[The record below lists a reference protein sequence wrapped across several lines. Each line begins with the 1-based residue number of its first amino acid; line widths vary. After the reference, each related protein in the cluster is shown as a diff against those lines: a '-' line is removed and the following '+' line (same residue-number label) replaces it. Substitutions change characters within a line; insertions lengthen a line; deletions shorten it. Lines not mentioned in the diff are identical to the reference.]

1 ILLKDKLLGIMG
13 EKQISERDK
22 ELPTNFMRDKPS
34 AEAGLDPTFAKEYL
48 NKTTHIEYYKKI
60 NMGTPESFI
69 ATKAKLEKIKPFLK
83 RQLKEVVSIG
93 VGAGEELQAAAS
105 VFNRATISGIDL
117 VDGALRLTKE
127 NMDKYGLKAELIRAS
142 GTQLPFAKES
152 VDVVVESA
160 TLHEI
165 YSYMPNGKLA
175 WKRAIQE
182 VANCLAE
189 DGVFLLRDFSAPS
202 SEIIVTLTIKPDS
215 QMAEFETKFYDYF
228 RQYYRVFESW
238 TENGANKIEDRRA
251 PSDPDYPEIDSKT
264 RKIKLTF
271 DRAAEFLLHYR
282 NFYEDHR
289 NELVEFRDP
298 KWKEI
303 NETYLPPNPDKKGFM
318 SMPKEEYIGMIL
330 EVANLSLAASPYK
343 IVCVKDEASS
353 REETTKF
360 LMDGF
365 SLTVTDDD
373 TKTETELFNQI
384 TEKMELIFKKVR
396 R

>member
-1 ILLKDKLLGIMG
+1 MG
-13 EKQISERDK
+13 EKQISEKDK
-22 ELPTNFMRDKPS
+22 ANPTTFMRDKPS

-69 ATKAKLEKIKPFLK
+69 TTKTKLEKIKPFFK
-83 RQLKEVVSIG
+83 NPPKKVVSIG

-105 VFNRATISGIDL
+105 VFNRASISGIDL
-117 VDGALRLTKE
+117 VDGALKLARE
-127 NMDKYGLKAELIRAS
+127 NLDKYGLKAALIQAS
-142 GTQLPFAKES
+142 GTKLPFAKES
-152 VDVVVESA
+152 VDVVIESA

-165 YSYMPNGKLA
+165 YSYMPNGKFA

-202 SEIIVTLTIKPDS
+202 SEIIVTLSIRQDS
-215 QMAEFETKFYDYF
+215 QMAEFETKFYNYF

-238 TENGANKIEDRRA
+238 NEDGANKIEEKRT
-251 PSDPDYPEIDSKT
+251 SSEPDYPELDSGTWKV
-264 RKIKLTF
+264 KLTF

-289 NELVEFRDP
+289 NELVEFRDA

-303 NETYLPPNPDKKGFM
+303 NETYLPPNPDKKGFT
-318 SMPKEEYIGMIL
+318 SMPKEEYIGTVL
-330 EVANLSLAASPYK
+330 EVANTSLAASPYK
-343 IVCVKDEASS
+343 IVCVKDDASS
-353 REETTKF
+353 REETAKF

-373 TKTETELFNQI
+373 TKTEEQLFYQI